1 MCCSGVKCSA
11 VPSSSPLH
19 THSCQRGEGQKTGEQ
34 GEGGNERG
42 REGHWCSCSS
52 HREEKFYIV
61 HDHTSRNINISLTEC
76 PIPHSLVHFFLFF
89 SFLSCSFL
97 SITDSLGS
105 DPHTHWDEGGNY
117 CANMRIFCILLN
129 FPTQNYTLYPRFCL
143 IIHLLHL
150 LKSFGKVMWSGKLS
164 CEKKTRAVWW
174 LLSQLKVR
182 NRTLIHF
189 FCFVP
194 TVQNL

>member
-1 MCCSGVKCSA
+1 MSY
-11 VPSSSPLH
+11 PSLFSP
-19 THSCQRGEGQKTGEQ
+19 
-34 GEGGNERG
+34 
-42 REGHWCSCSS
+42 
-52 HREEKFYIV
+52 
-61 HDHTSRNINISLTEC
+61 
-76 PIPHSLVHFFLFF
+76 FFWFF

-194 TVQNL
+194 TVQNLKVIDLQSWKTPEKTQLYMEYELLKAIFSSGNW